1 MIDRKHMKG
10 ERMKRNARLNGDGK
24 AAFWFL
30 LPSMVGFITF
40 VALPVMG
47 SLFLSFTEWNFL
59 TGFSGIQFVGVENF
73 KTLLSFK
80 DAWFADSMR
89 HSLVF
94 TAVQV
99 PCNVAIGLFI
109 AVLIDRYVYAKKLFK
124 VTVFIPYISSI
135 VASAVVWMVVFQ
147 PSFGPIS
154 SVLRAI
160 GIENPPR
167 WFVDV
172 NWSFPMIMLF
182 QFWLGLGYTIIVFM
196 SGLKGIPGELYE
208 AATTDGANEIQ
219 KFFRITVPMISPTT
233 FFLITMSIIS
243 SFKVFDSVNV
253 ITRGGP
259 GRATTV
265 IAFYIYREAFKYYR
279 MGTANA
285 AAWIMFVI
293 IFIVTIIQLKQQNR
307 WVNYD

>member
-1 MIDRKHMKG
+1 
-10 ERMKRNARLNGDGK
+10 MKRAIYLQSDAK

-30 LPSMVGFITF
+30 LPSMVGFVTF
-40 VALPVMG
+40 IALPVIG
-47 SLFLSFTEWNFL
+47 SLFLSLTEWNFL
-59 TGFSGIQFVGVENF
+59 TGFDGIKFVGLQNF

-80 DAWFADSMR
+80 DLWFTDSMR
-89 HSLVF
+89 HSLLYTV
-94 TAVQV
+94 VQV
-99 PCNVAIGLFI
+99 PLNLVLGLFV
-109 AVLIDRYVYAKKLFK
+109 AVLIDRYVYGKKLFK

-147 PSFGPIS
+147 PSYGP
-154 SVLRAI
+154 VNNLLCAI

-167 WFVDV
+167 WFVDAV
-172 NWSFPMIMLF
+172 WAFPTIILF
-182 QFWLGLGYTIIVFM
+182 QLWLGLGYTVIVFM
-196 SGLKGIPGELYE
+196 SGLKSIPAELYE
-208 AATTDGANEIQ
+208 TATTDGASELQ
-219 KFFRITVPMISPTT
+219 KFFKITVPMISPTT
-233 FFLITMSIIS
+233 FFLATMGIIS
-243 SFKVFDSVNV
+243 SFKVFDSISV
-253 ITRGGP
+253 ITGGGP

-293 IFIVTIIQLKQQNR
+293 IFIVTMVQLKQQSK